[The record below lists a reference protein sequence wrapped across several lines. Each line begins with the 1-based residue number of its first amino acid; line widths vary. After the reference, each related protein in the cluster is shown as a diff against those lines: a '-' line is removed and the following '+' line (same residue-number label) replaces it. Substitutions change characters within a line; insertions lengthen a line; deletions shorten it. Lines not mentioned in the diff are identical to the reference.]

1 MMRLSKC
8 KASIERTTS
17 FGRRAK
23 STLVLDGHSLTP
35 DELCRVYVENEKTT
49 KPRMRSEM
57 TGSSPQVEVSDSAW
71 ARVRASRDV
80 VEDKLKLDEPIYGI
94 TTGFGALRNKHLED
108 TQLSELQLNL
118 IRSHAAGVGTPLSPS
133 RVKRL
138 LAVRINIMAKGY
150 SGIREETLRSM
161 LAYLNKDCLPLVPER
176 GSVGCSGDLA
186 PSAHMALGLIG
197 EGKMWNPSTR
207 EYEDAAKVAKEHGLE
222 PIKLSSKE
230 GLALINGTQL
240 QSSLLAEALVRSRD
254 LSEQSDLVAGCTF
267 VFKIAHSHTVT
278 YNSKHFRNTGTLE
291 ALRAVKDAFLP
302 EVHEIRG
309 QKGQI
314 ESARRIRMMMDTDND
329 PSELNRVSEKNVQDA
344 YSIRCTPQVNGVVHD
359 TIRSA
364 WDICTRELNAAVD
377 NPLVL
382 SDGRMVSAGNFHGEY
397 PGKAADYLAIGVSEL
412 AAISERRIERMLNPS
427 LSGPTIAVDGNKNT
441 SPEDLERL
449 RRQSSIN
456 TNVVRE
462 ATEHTYSLPAFLMPR
477 GRYWFRTCIT
487 PLYHKKI
494 TRTPTL
500 KCTINFYKI
509 LNSRSNTN
517 RYGRTE
523 QRIHDSSL
531 HCSCSCFREQGV
543 VSSVHSGFD
552 LNIRSTGRS
561 CLDGSLGYCEVASCR
576 GKCGESHRN
585 RAHGSNASS

>member
-35 DELCRVYVENEKTT
+35 DELCRVHVENEKTT

-57 TGSSPQVEVSDSAW
+57 TGPSPQVEVSDSAW

-291 ALRAVKDAFLP
+291 ALRGVGALRDVRLVAIVTRGARGRQLHRAVGAHHHPHHHLP
-302 EVHEIRG
+302 QPHPHPHP
-309 QKGQI
+309 
-314 ESARRIRMMMDTDND
+314 TP
-329 PSELNRVSEKNVQDA
+329 PSPHQSPHQNNLQA
-344 YSIRCTPQVNGVVHD
+344 MQP
-359 TIRSA
+359 
-364 WDICTRELNAAVD
+364 AA
-377 NPLVL
+377 
-382 SDGRMVSAGNFHGEY
+382 
-397 PGKAADYLAIGVSEL
+397 
-412 AAISERRIERMLNPS
+412 
-427 LSGPTIAVDGNKNT
+427 SG
-441 SPEDLERL
+441 L
-449 RRQSSIN
+449 Q
-456 TNVVRE
+456 
-462 ATEHTYSLPAFLMPR
+462 SLPLPAAPCR
-477 GRYWFRTCIT
+477 KR
-487 PLYHKKI
+487 
-494 TRTPTL
+494 
-500 KCTINFYKI
+500 
-509 LNSRSNTN
+509 
-517 RYGRTE
+517 
-523 QRIHDSSL
+523 Q
-531 HCSCSCFREQGV
+531 
-543 VSSVHSGFD
+543 HS
-552 LNIRSTGRS
+552 
-561 CLDGSLGYCEVASCR
+561 ASDDR
-576 GKCGESHRN
+576 LSKSE
-585 RAHGSNASS
+585 

>member
-1 MMRLSKC
+1 MLTFSRGRTLNMIRLSKC
-8 KASIERTTS
+8 KRLATIERTPIRS
-17 FGRRAK
+17 RAK

-35 DELCRVYVENEKTT
+35 DELCRVHVENEKTK

-254 LSEQSDLVAGCTF
+254 LSEQSDLVAGCT
-267 VFKIAHSHTVT
+267 
-278 YNSKHFRNTGTLE
+278 LE

-314 ESARRIRMMMDTDND
+314 ESARRIRMMMDTDSD

-427 LSGPTIAVDGNKNT
+427 LSGPTIAVDGNKTT
-441 SPEDLERL
+441 SQEDLERL

-477 GRYWFRTCIT
+477 GRY
-487 PLYHKKI
+487 
-494 TRTPTL
+494 
-500 KCTINFYKI
+500 
-509 LNSRSNTN
+509 
-517 RYGRTE
+517 
-523 QRIHDSSL
+523 
-531 HCSCSCFREQGV
+531 
-543 VSSVHSGFD
+543 
-552 LNIRSTGRS
+552 
-561 CLDGSLGYCEVASCR
+561 
-576 GKCGESHRN
+576 
-585 RAHGSNASS
+585 

>member
-1 MMRLSKC
+1 M
-8 KASIERTTS
+8 
-17 FGRRAK
+17 
-23 STLVLDGHSLTP
+23 
-35 DELCRVYVENEKTT
+35 
-49 KPRMRSEM
+49 
-57 TGSSPQVEVSDSAW
+57 
-71 ARVRASRDV
+71 
-80 VEDKLKLDEPIYGI
+80 
-94 TTGFGALRNKHLED
+94 
-108 TQLSELQLNL
+108 
-118 IRSHAAGVGTPLSPS
+118 
-133 RVKRL
+133 
-138 LAVRINIMAKGY
+138 
-150 SGIREETLRSM
+150 
-161 LAYLNKDCLPLVPER
+161 
-176 GSVGCSGDLA
+176 
-186 PSAHMALGLIG
+186 
-197 EGKMWNPSTR
+197 
-207 EYEDAAKVAKEHGLE
+207 
-222 PIKLSSKE
+222 
-230 GLALINGTQL
+230 
-240 QSSLLAEALVRSRD
+240 
-254 LSEQSDLVAGCTF
+254 
-267 VFKIAHSHTVT
+267 
-278 YNSKHFRNTGTLE
+278 
-291 ALRAVKDAFLP
+291 KDAFLP

-427 LSGPTIAVDGNKNT
+427 LSGPTIAVDGNKTT
-441 SPEDLERL
+441 SQEDLERL

-500 KCTINFYKI
+500 KYKFDHYEI
-509 LNSRSNTN
+509 LNSRFALEL
-517 RYGRTE
+517 RY
-523 QRIHDSSL
+523 
-531 HCSCSCFREQGV
+531 V
-543 VSSVHSGFD
+543 
-552 LNIRSTGRS
+552 
-561 CLDGSLGYCEVASCR
+561 
-576 GKCGESHRN
+576 
-585 RAHGSNASS
+585 